1 MLQKIDSQEILVY
14 AMCLFHESKMVRA
27 VVGSVRAMPL
37 NTDWS
42 LGKLHVY
49 ASVGTCLQRLQFMS
63 DILRVV
69 MY

>member
-1 MLQKIDSQEILVY
+1 MLQKIDSQEVPVY
-14 AMCLFHESKMVRA
+14 AVCLLHEIKMVRA
-27 VVGSVRAMPL
+27 VVGSVRAIPL
-37 NTDWS
+37 NTDCY

-49 ASVGTCLQRLQFMS
+49 SPVGTCLQRLQFMS